1 MPPRS
6 ILVVD
11 DDRNIVQLVRMY
23 LEKEGFRVVAAY
35 DGGEALD
42 LARSSQP
49 DLVVL
54 DLMLPGVD
62 GLEVFQRIRRGS
74 DVPIIM
80 LTARTTEADKLE
92 GLELGADDYVTKP
105 FSPRELVAR
114 VRTVLRRAPGPDEP
128 SGPEEVEVGPLIIYP
143 RRRDVLLYDRPV
155 NLTPT
160 EFNLLRVMAMAP
172 GQVLTRAQLIQ
183 KAFGHDFEGFERNV
197 DVHITSLRRKLEADP
212 GKGKLIKTVYG
223 LGYKLE
229 PDLKT
234 SSRFQNPEAGG
245 PKPAMR
251 HSIHTDLR
259 KGSKTDA

>member
-6 ILVVD
+6 VLVVD

-23 LEKEGFRVVAAY
+23 LEKEGFRVAVAY

-62 GLEVFQRIRRGS
+62 GLEVFSRIRRGS

-80 LTARTTEADKLE
+80 LTARTTEADKLK
-92 GLELGADDYVTKP
+92 GLGLGADDYVTKP

-114 VRTVLRRAPGPDEP
+114 VHAVLRRAPGSDEP
-128 SGPEEVEVGPLIIYP
+128 SGPEEVAVGPLVIYP
-143 RRRDVLLYDRPV
+143 RRRDVVLHERRV
-155 NLTPT
+155 SLTPT
-160 EFNLLRVMAMAP
+160 EFNLLKVLAMAP
-172 GQVLTRAQLIQ
+172 G
-183 KAFGHDFEGFERNV
+183 
-197 DVHITSLRRKLEADP
+197 
-212 GKGKLIKTVYG
+212 VYG

-229 PDLKT
+229 PDLE
-234 SSRFQNPEAGG
+234 SVD
-245 PKPAMR
+245 
-251 HSIHTDLR
+251 SI
-259 KGSKTDA
+259 SKA